1 MPAASLNLIATSAFG
16 LEAVAVRELS
26 DLGYAAKVARPGRI
40 AFSGDASALC
50 RANMWL
56 RSADRVLVELV
67 SFQAADFD
75 ALFDTTRDFPWEE
88 WIAADAAFPVGGRSV
103 KSQLSSVPAIQ
114 RSVKKAIVERLLA
127 ARPGVELPET
137 GAPIAVEVSLVNDLA
152 TIDLDTSGHGLHRR
166 GYRTLAAAAQLRET
180 LAAAMVQLSFWKPDR
195 QLVDPFCGTGT
206 IAIEAAMIGRRLA
219 PGRKRAF
226 AAEGW
231 EQIPAAAWKAAREEA
246 DDLAIPALPLR
257 IIGCDAD
264 GESLKLARYHAGL
277 AGVAEDVHF
286 QQHTFD
292 ELTSSRNYGC
302 VITNPPYGVRMG
314 EEAEIEE
321 LYRSIPNVLRRLKT
335 WSHFILTAHPD
346 FERLVGQQADKRRKL
361 YNGRL
366 QCNLFQF
373 FGPKPPRRKDGV
385 GKPENAGSGD
395 SGESVEGV
403 GSVLPL
409 ENAQSEK
416 TTQRKKSP
424 DAAREEN
431 APAPSPSRGGLGR
444 GAEAA
449 ESSATSITPPLSP
462 PPQGEGDQTGSTSEK
477 ASSTQ
482 GSSAD
487 PSSSHSA
494 RSSEPQQPRAPRP
507 VQRPAFGGLH
517 ADADR
522 QAADFANRLKKLAR
536 HLRRWPTKRGIT
548 CYRIYERD
556 IPEIPLVVDRY
567 EDALHIAEFDRPH
580 ERTAA
585 EHADWLDHMVRTAA
599 EALET
604 PEDLVFLKRR
614 QRQRGTEQYERFD
627 DAQVVRVVNEG
638 GLKFEVN
645 LSDYLDTGLFLD
657 HRVTR
662 GMVRDAAAGK
672 RFLNLFAYTGS
683 FTAYAA
689 AGGAAETTTVDLS
702 PVYLEWAE
710 RNLELNGLHGPQH
723 RLVRDDSREFIASL
737 GGRPQFDLA
746 VIDPPTFSNSKRVD
760 EDWDVQQDHQWL
772 LNETLRC
779 MTSGGVIYFS
789 TNSRKF
795 KFDEGSLHGAAVRE
809 ISKQTVPEDFRNQRI
824 HRCWRIVKG

>member
-1 MPAASLNLIATSAFG
+1 MPAASMNLVATSAFG
-16 LEAVAVRELS
+16 LEAVVVRELS

-56 RSADRVLVELV
+56 RSADRVLVEV
-67 SFQAADFD
+67 ASFAAPDFD
-75 ALFDTTRDFPWEE
+75 ALFDTTRDLPWEE
-88 WIAADAAFPVGGRSV
+88 WIAADAAIPVGGRSI

-137 GAPIAVEVSLVNDLA
+137 GPSIAVEVSLVNDLA

-180 LAAAMVQLSFWKPDR
+180 LAAAMVQLSFWKPER

-206 IAIEAAMIGRRLA
+206 IAIEAALIGRRLA
-219 PGRKRAF
+219 PGRKRTF
-226 AAEGW
+226 AAETW
-231 EQIPAAAWKAAREEA
+231 AQIPASAWQAAREEA
-246 DDLAIPALPLR
+246 DDLALPALPLR

-292 ELTSSRNYGC
+292 ELTSSRQYGC

-321 LYRSIPNVLRRLKT
+321 LYRSMPDVLRRLKT

-346 FERLVGQQADKRRKL
+346 FERLVGQQSDKRRKL

-385 GKPENAGSGD
+385 GKAGIAGD
-395 SGESVEGV
+395 TDGV
-403 GSVLPL
+403 GSSEEVGKQP
-409 ENAQSEK
+409 SEK
-416 TTQRKKSP
+416 IP
-424 DAAREEN
+424 DTFSSTPTN
-431 APAPSPSRGGLGR
+431 NPPAPSPLRGGLGR
-444 GAEAA
+444 GAEVANPSAA
-449 ESSATSITPPLSP
+449 SMPTPLSP
-462 PPQGEGDQTGSTSEK
+462 PPQGEGDQTGTIAERSLANRSEK
-477 ASSTQ
+477 VPDTFA
-482 GSSAD
+482 A
-487 PSSSHSA
+487 
-494 RSSEPQQPRAPRP
+494 RP
-507 VQRPAFGGLH
+507 VQRPAFGGLR

-522 QAADFANRLKKLAR
+522 QAAEFSNRLKKLAR

-556 IPEIPLVVDRY
+556 IPEVPLVVDRY

-585 EHADWLDHMVRTAA
+585 EHADWLDHMIRTAA

-604 PEDLVFLKRR
+604 PQELVFVKRR
-614 QRQRGTEQYERFD
+614 QRQRGAEQYERFD
-627 DAQVVRVVNEG
+627 DARVVKIVNEG

-662 GMVRDAAAGK
+662 SMVRDAAAGK

-689 AGGAAETTTVDLS
+689 AGGASETTTVDLS

-710 RNLELNGLHGPQH
+710 RNLELNGLAGPQH
-723 RLVRDDSREFIASL
+723 RLVRADSREFIASL

-746 VIDPPTFSNSKRVD
+746 VIDPPTFSNSKRVED
-760 EDWDVQQDHQWL
+760 DWDVQQDYQWL

-779 MTSGGVIYFS
+779 LTPGGVIYFS

-795 KFDEGSLHGAAVRE
+795 KFDEGALRGAAVRE